1 MRPDVYC
8 LLLRIGIPNENQD
21 DTEQIGDT
29 INLVDGYRLCT
40 DDVVRATGIRGA
52 RATAVC
58 VNSNTEY
65 TRSISTASTTAII
78 LLYVLHECVPVV
90 STIEPAC
97 VGPHIVETPPKKSA
111 G

>member
-78 LLYVLHECVPVV
+78 LLYVLHECVPVLC
-90 STIEPAC
+90 TIEPAC